1 MTTVSINPERLLGD
15 LYELRKIGVY
25 KTGVHRPTLS
35 ADDMISRHWLADKLR
50 QIGHD
55 ATIDGIANVFGRSPA
70 PGRKLLAGSHIES
83 QNYSGWLDGALGV
96 IYALETARA
105 VRETPGL
112 EAHGIDVIAFA
123 DEEGHFGNFFGSY
136 SFVDELSAEQI
147 DQAKDRTRGTP
158 LREALAHAGLGGAK
172 RITMEP
178 GRYAGFIEA
187 HIEQGD
193 WLEDQRLAIGIVTS
207 IVSICQYRIV
217 VDGTQ
222 NHAGT
227 TRMAIRRDAGRAAV
241 ELIDTINRTFPKHAG
256 DRSVWTVGRITL
268 EPGAPSII
276 PGRAEVLFQFRDA
289 DPAKL
294 DDLEAVL
301 KELVADA
308 DRASACDIRLE
319 TISKSVPAVMD
330 PAIQDAFEAAASAL
344 CPGKFTRMPSGAGH
358 DAQVMARHLPS
369 GMLFVP
375 SIGGISHHWTENTS
389 DDDIVMGARV
399 FGDAAGRLLIAG

>member
-15 LYELRKIGVY
+15 LYELRKIGAY

-96 IYALETARA
+96 IYALEAARV

-136 SFVDELSAEQI
+136 SFVGELSEAQI
-147 DQAKDRTRGTP
+147 DEAKDRTRGTP
-158 LREALAHAGLGGAK
+158 LREALAQAGLGDAQ

-193 WLEDQRLAIGIVTS
+193 WLEDQGLSIGVVTS

-217 VDGTQ
+217 VDGIQ

-241 ELIDTINRTFPKHAG
+241 ELIDSINRIFPKHAG
-256 DRSVWTVGRITL
+256 DRSVWT
-268 EPGAPSII
+268 
-276 PGRAEVLFQFRDA
+276 
-289 DPAKL
+289 
-294 DDLEAVL
+294 
-301 KELVADA
+301 
-308 DRASACDIRLE
+308 
-319 TISKSVPAVMD
+319 
-330 PAIQDAFEAAASAL
+330 
-344 CPGKFTRMPSGAGH
+344 
-358 DAQVMARHLPS
+358 
-369 GMLFVP
+369 
-375 SIGGISHHWTENTS
+375 
-389 DDDIVMGARV
+389 
-399 FGDAAGRLLIAG
+399 